1 MKNLFVVSILFFTAL
16 TIGFSQGKE
25 SVSLENIPS
34 EINAYVT
41 HHFSATSIKDAYKEK
56 ESTPSF
62 VYEINLKNGV
72 ELTFN
77 SFNQIIEIESKQALP
92 ESVVPAEIKKYV
104 TDNYSGAVIKEW
116 SLKSNDRQEIGLNN
130 GKDLIF
136 DKNGM
141 FLAVGK

>member
-1 MKNLFVVSILFFTAL
+1 MKNLFVASIIFFTAL
-16 TIGFSQGKE
+16 TTGFSQGKE
-25 SVSLENIPS
+25 SVSLETIPA
-34 EINAYVT
+34 EINTYVT
-41 HHFSATSIKDAYKEK
+41 QHFSATSIKDAYKEK

-92 ESVVPAEIKKYV
+92 ESVIPAEIKQYV
-104 TDNYSGAVIKEW
+104 AANYPGAVINEW
-116 SLKSNDRQEIGLNN
+116 SSKVHNQQKIELNN

-136 DKNGM
+136 DKNGT
-141 FLAVGK
+141 FLAVEK